1 MGASTT
7 DVAGD
12 LTENS
17 KICSHVMVTMANG
30 VVAAKSSAF
39 PILSCWFE
47 RSTGS
52 TAIYFVT
59 DGTTPSASSPL
70 IVGAGRYVFPMR
82 DLSDLKFYS
91 TGTDVVQVFYRLG
104 T

>member
-1 MGASTT
+1 MGTGTS

-17 KICSHVMVTMANG
+17 KVCSHVMVTMANG
-30 VVAAKSSAF
+30 VVAAKSTTF
-39 PILSCWFE
+39 QVKSCFFE

-70 IVGAGRYVFPMR
+70 IVGAGRYVFPLR

-91 TGTDVVQVFYRLG
+91 TGTDVVQVFYRL
-104 T
+104 